1 MASTVPAAHASS
13 STLLDPAFLRSAFDA
28 GVGYDAYLSTGNT
41 GQQSAWRDFHA
52 RVRLT
57 PEQQRLVGGFTR
69 RMPVLVSSGVWC
81 GDCVQQVPMLDHIAR
96 ANPDHIE
103 LRIVDR
109 DEHAELARRVMLAGG
124 LRVPVVL
131 FLNEDFDL
139 VSLFGD
145 RTLSRYRALA
155 ARQLRA
161 SCPLPGAPVP
171 PDEVAATL
179 QDWVNEFERVALM
192 LRLSTKLRQ
201 RHGD

>member
-1 MASTVPAAHASS
+1 MTTTATAP
-13 STLLDPAFLRSAFDA
+13 LLDPTFLRSTFDA
-28 GVGYDAYLSTGNT
+28 GLSYEDYVATGNP
-41 GQQSAWRDFHA
+41 GQKSAWNDFHA
-52 RVRLT
+52 RVHLTGEQSRLI
-57 PEQQRLVGGFTR
+57 GSFSR

-96 ANPDHIE
+96 ANPGKID

-109 DEHAELARRVMLAGG
+109 DEHADLARRIMLAGG

-139 VSLFGD
+139 MSLFGD
-145 RTLSRYRALA
+145 RTLARYRALA
-155 ARQLRA
+155 ARQLGA

-179 QDWVNEFERVALM
+179 QDWVDEFERVALM

-201 RHGD
+201 RHQD